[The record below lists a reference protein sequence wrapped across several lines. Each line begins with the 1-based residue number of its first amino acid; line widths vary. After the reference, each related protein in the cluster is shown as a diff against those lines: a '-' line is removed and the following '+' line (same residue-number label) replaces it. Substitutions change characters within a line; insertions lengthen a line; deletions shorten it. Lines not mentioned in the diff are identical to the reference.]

1 MQRLHPGSQGAS
13 NFALSGQPLAIVA
26 AVMILGASIYLWR
39 RRYIRSRA
47 AFITIAAI
55 IGVLLYLGFFVAQ
68 PPT

>member
-1 MQRLHPGSQGAS
+1 MLKGHAGGPGNS
-13 NFALSGQPLAIVA
+13 FDLSGQPLAIVA

-39 RRYIRSRA
+39 GRYIRSRA

-55 IGVLLYLGFFVAQ
+55 IGVLLYFGLFASQ